1 MGADRDSFVVEADAA
16 LLVGATRAGLPV
28 RGKVYTLEEAG
39 PVDLRGRFEEAMGW
53 RNQKEGAS
61 RGWGLRHQR
70 FL

>member
-39 PVDLRGRFEEAMGW
+39 EQERLERQAE
-53 RNQKEGAS
+53 
-61 RGWGLRHQR
+61 
-70 FL
+70 